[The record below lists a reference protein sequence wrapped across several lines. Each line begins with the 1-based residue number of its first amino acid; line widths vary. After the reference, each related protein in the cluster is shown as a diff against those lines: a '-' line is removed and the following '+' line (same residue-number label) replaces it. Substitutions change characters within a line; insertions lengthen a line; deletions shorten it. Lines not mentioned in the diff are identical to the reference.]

1 MSAFLITGDAKA
13 PTTVLLAHG
22 SGVPMDSPFMT
33 AFAEFLAERR
43 CRVARF
49 EFAYMAARR
58 KGASRRP
65 PPRAERLVDEY
76 QAAISALGAESR
88 LVIGGKSLGG
98 RVASLTAQELFDRG
112 AIAGLLCLGYPFHPP
127 DKPEALRTA
136 HLETLTA
143 PALICQGERDP
154 FGTRAE
160 VAGYALP
167 SAIRL
172 HWASDGDHDLA
183 PRKATGLT
191 DEDNWRVAAEVIAN
205 WLDNF

>member
-1 MSAFLITGDAKA
+1 MSAFLFTGDAKA

-33 AFAEFLAERR
+33 AFAELLAERR

-58 KGASRRP
+58 TGAGRRP
-65 PPRAERLVDEY
+65 PPRAERLVGEY
-76 QAAISALGAESR
+76 EAAISALGAESR

-98 RVASLTAQELFDRG
+98 RVASLAAQELFDRG

-127 DKPEALRTA
+127 DKPQSLRTA
-136 HLETLTA
+136 HLEPLTV
-143 PALICQGERDP
+143 PTLICQGERDP

-167 SAIRL
+167 DAIRL

-191 DEDNWRVAAEVIAN
+191 EEDNWRTAAEAIAD
-205 WLDNF
+205 WLDEL